1 MNIALQHSTWAL
13 NRWAR
18 LGTVVVLCCLV
29 AVLTSEPAF
38 SARTK
43 LIRDAEIESTIRN
56 LATPLLKA
64 AGLAPNDVRIHLVK
78 NDGLNAF
85 VAGGMRIFFY
95 TGLLQN
101 TKSPN
106 ELAGVLAHEIGHISG
121 GHLARTRDELR
132 GATATTVLAA
142 VLGVAAA
149 VVSGDGAVGA
159 AVALGGQS
167 AAQRNLLKYSRTQE
181 SAADQAALNL
191 LDATGQSARGLQSF
205 MRLIGS
211 QELLLSS
218 QQDPYLRTHPF
229 SRDRVQAIE
238 RHLSRS
244 RYTDT
249 PDTAEALRAH
259 RRMIAKL
266 DGFLSPVSRVL
277 AKYPETD
284 TSLSAAYA
292 RAVAYHRR
300 GEFERSDREADSLV
314 ARAPDD
320 AYFWELLGQV
330 KMERGQIGEAVIAY
344 EKALALSNRQ
354 PLITIAYAHAV
365 IQSGDAARLDGVV
378 PILKD
383 AVLRDGQTSSGW
395 RLLATAY
402 GKQGRLGLAALA
414 LAEAEWRIGRPK
426 RALQQAL
433 RAQQELK
440 KGSGDWLRAEDLRL
454 AAQRVLNR

>member
-167 AAQRNLLKYSRTQE
+167 AAQRLS
-181 SAADQAALNL
+181 
-191 LDATGQSARGLQSF
+191 
-205 MRLIGS
+205 LI
-211 QELLLSS
+211 
-218 QQDPYLRTHPF
+218 H
-229 SRDRVQAIE
+229 I
-238 RHLSRS
+238 
-244 RYTDT
+244 
-249 PDTAEALRAH
+249 
-259 RRMIAKL
+259 
-266 DGFLSPVSRVL
+266 
-277 AKYPETD
+277 
-284 TSLSAAYA
+284 
-292 RAVAYHRR
+292 
-300 GEFERSDREADSLV
+300 
-314 ARAPDD
+314 
-320 AYFWELLGQV
+320 
-330 KMERGQIGEAVIAY
+330 
-344 EKALALSNRQ
+344 
-354 PLITIAYAHAV
+354 
-365 IQSGDAARLDGVV
+365 
-378 PILKD
+378 
-383 AVLRDGQTSSGW
+383 
-395 RLLATAY
+395 
-402 GKQGRLGLAALA
+402 
-414 LAEAEWRIGRPK
+414 
-426 RALQQAL
+426 
-433 RAQQELK
+433 
-440 KGSGDWLRAEDLRL
+440 
-454 AAQRVLNR
+454 